1 MTLKGQRRDPY
12 MFWCPL
18 SRKWLEIQTW
28 QQWRLEIDAQLRWT
42 TNRKCHI
49 AHRMVTL
56 STTSRDPE
64 KVKVVTPISLV
75 PIVSKIDFWRMSTSR
90 DTRSL
95 TLKHSDSRLNFVAI
109 CSRTRE
115 MPGGKVPPPT
125 CRCDIL
131 F

>member
-1 MTLKGQRRDPY
+1 
-12 MFWCPL
+12 
-18 SRKWLEIQTW
+18 
-28 QQWRLEIDAQLRWT
+28 
-42 TNRKCHI
+42 
-49 AHRMVTL
+49 
-56 STTSRDPE
+56 
-64 KVKVVTPISLV
+64 
-75 PIVSKIDFWRMSTSR
+75 MSTSR

-131 F
+131 FWTPCQIDRGSIWNCVNVTPSV